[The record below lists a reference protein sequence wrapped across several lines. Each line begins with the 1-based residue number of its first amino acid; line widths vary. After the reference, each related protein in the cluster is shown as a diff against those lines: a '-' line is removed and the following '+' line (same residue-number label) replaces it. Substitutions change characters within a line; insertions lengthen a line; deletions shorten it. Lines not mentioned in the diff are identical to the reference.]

1 MIRPC
6 LVITVPLTNR
16 MLALMWDLEGVVIAF
31 ISQQATLAEPVKREV
46 LKALSMDHSFEPN
59 GIRQEKIDT
68 RLTFL
73 RADGT

>member
-46 LKALSMDHSFEPN
+46 LKALSTDHSFEPN

>member
-1 MIRPC
+1 
-6 LVITVPLTNR
+6 

-68 RLTFL
+68 FLHLIPSTAVVGRLKL
-73 RADGT
+73 